1 MPKLPSKEKS
11 SAGPKKTKLQRFE
24 VCNVH
29 RSQIKNAPYNPRQI
43 DKFARDGLAK
53 ILKKH
58 GLVEPIVW
66 NKRTGN
72 LVGGHQR
79 LSLVDDYEQSDDYTL
94 DVSVIDVPE
103 RQEKSI
109 NIALNNPS
117 IQGQYDPAKIAE
129 LVSSGEVDIEETGF
143 SKLDLE
149 MLAPSLDL
157 TGLFET
163 KTQAS
168 SESVSSAEEQAKKL
182 QDLKDARKKTQAEA
196 SEKNDTEFCTIL
208 VFESRAQAM
217 HFAELTD
224 NDPDS
229 KYIDGARLIAAIS
242 EKLALSITYATILS
256 MKAISI
262 RQPWAA
268 LIGDGHKDIEFRSW
282 STSHRGPL
290 LICAGAAGS
299 GVLSRGVALC
309 VVDVVDCQ
317 PDGEGGYEWHL
328 ENPRWVKRVPIK
340 GKQSFF
346 EVPDSMIEYLPAF
359 DAERFAMNWP
369 KLVTSIAARF

>member
-1 MPKLPSKEKS
+1 
-11 SAGPKKTKLQRFE
+11 
-24 VCNVH
+24 VH
-29 RSQIKNAPYNPRQI
+29 RSQIKNAEYNPRQI
-43 DKFARDGLAK
+43 DKFARDGLGK

-79 LSLVDDYEQSDDYTL
+79 LSLVDDYDQNSDYTI

-117 IQGQYDPAKIAE
+117 IQGQYDPSKIAE
-129 LVSSGEVDIEETGF
+129 LVGSGQIDIEETGF

-157 TGLFET
+157 TGLFEI
-163 KTQAS
+163 KTES
-168 SESVSSAEEQAKKL
+168 SQESVSTAEAQAKKL
-182 QDLKDARKKTQAEA
+182 QDLKDQRKKSQAEA
-196 SEKNDTEFCTIL
+196 SEKADTEFCTIV
-208 VFESRAQAM
+208 VFESRVQAM
-217 HFAELTD
+217 AFAELTD

-229 KYIDGARLIAAIS
+229 KYIDGARLFAAIK
-242 EKLALSITYATILS
+242 EKLALFVGYCIISL
-256 MKAISI
+256 MKALTV

-268 LIGDGHKDIEFRSW
+268 LIGDGHKDIEYRSW

-290 LICAGAAGS
+290 LICAGAAGR
-299 GVLSRGVALC
+299 GVLSRGVSIC

-317 PDGEGGYEWHL
+317 PDGDGGYEWHL
-328 ENPRWVKRVPIK
+328 ENPRWVKRVPVK
-340 GKQSFF
+340 GKLSFF
-346 EVPDSMIEYLPAF
+346 EVPDELIQYLPAF
-359 DAERFAMNWP
+359 DADKFAINWA
-369 KLVTSIAARF
+369 KFTKHVAARFQSA